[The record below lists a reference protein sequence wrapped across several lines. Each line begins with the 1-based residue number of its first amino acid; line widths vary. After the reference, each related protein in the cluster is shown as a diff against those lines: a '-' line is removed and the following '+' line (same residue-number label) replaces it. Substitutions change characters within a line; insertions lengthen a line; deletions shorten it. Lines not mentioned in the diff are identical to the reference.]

1 MAATFLTMMSRWT
14 KGRPLTR
21 HQALRQPRRSPT
33 DESDDDA
40 FSVRRLAVLCTTHC
54 VSAPS
59 SIYAFFTL
67 HASMGPRHG
76 RRVPQEAIAIA
87 MASSD
92 SESASYSTSLA
103 EIHVQLH
110 KGPLSLLNQQ
120 SLALYRCISSS
131 YIRCIAVTAGPA
143 GCGCGCGCGSVC
155 LCLCLKPVWS
165 FVCVCVCFVF
175 VCVVCCVCHQH
186 QHRCSSASQH
196 QRFQG
201 FFLAAASAPPSHE
214 ESQCRATFQ
223 SGVVYR
229 HLP

>member
-1 MAATFLTMMSRWT
+1 MMSRWT

-87 MASSD
+87 IAMASSD

-143 GCGCGCGCGSVC
+143 GCGGGCGCGSGCVCVSVWSCVC
-155 LCLCLKPVWS
+155 LCVS
-165 FVCVCVCFVF
+165 CVCVISV
-175 VCVVCCVCHQH
+175 
-186 QHRCSSASQH
+186 
-196 QRFQG
+196 
-201 FFLAAASAPPSHE
+201 AASALPRFLSCSCISPS
-214 ESQCRATFQ
+214 
-223 SGVVYR
+223 
-229 HLP
+229 

>member
-1 MAATFLTMMSRWT
+1 MMSRWT

-59 SIYAFFTL
+59 CIYAFFTL

-87 MASSD
+87 IAMASSD

-103 EIHVQLH
+103 EIHLQLH
-110 KGPLSLLNQQ
+110 KGPLPLLNQQ

-155 LCLCLKPVWS
+155 LCLCLKPV
-165 FVCVCVCFVF
+165 
-175 VCVVCCVCHQH
+175 
-186 QHRCSSASQH
+186 
-196 QRFQG
+196 
-201 FFLAAASAPPSHE
+201 
-214 ESQCRATFQ
+214 
-223 SGVVYR
+223 
-229 HLP
+229 